1 MTNIQNFDIIIEYSK
16 EPIMNKVQTKQIKH
30 RAHRI
35 LFDVN
40 SPFRRAK
47 TEKLRVAFKRQPK
60 HRSQLWI

>member
-1 MTNIQNFDIIIEYSK
+1 M
-16 EPIMNKVQTKQIKH
+16 EPVMKKVQTKQIKH